1 VTRLVEEDVRALTAH
16 LDEVERR
23 LVALTGCDFVALA
36 ARACGVAVVPITSG
50 EGVIPGFVQCVAA
63 ICARLGCR
71 ARVTQATD
79 VAGFGEALAAG
90 DDVVFAA
97 DDRTFLAFDLARR
110 VVADDD
116 PCTAHA
122 YVAALDA
129 AAGPGGLA
137 GRPVL
142 LVGLGPVGRAA
153 ASRLVA
159 LGADVLV
166 CEREEARL
174 AAVVAD
180 LPQVTPVTLADGL
193 ERSRLVLDATPTPG
207 LVDAGWVG
215 ADGVVSAPG
224 LPPGVTAA
232 AARALGE
239 RLVHEPLALGVAAM
253 AVEALTRCGRPF
265 VCRARRRL
273 PGGRLAGLAHR
284 RDV

>member
-1 VTRLVEEDVRALTAH
+1 MTRLVEDDVRTLTAH
-16 LDEVERR
+16 LDEVEGR

-36 ARACGVAVVPITSG
+36 ARACGASAGVARDALAQAAVAVVPITSG
-50 EGVIPGFVQCVAA
+50 EGVIPGFVDCVAA

-71 ARVTQATD
+71 ARVTDATD
-79 VAGFGEALAAG
+79 VAGFGEALKAG
-90 DDVVFAA
+90 DDLVFAA
-97 DDRTFLAFDLARR
+97 DDGRFLALDFARR

-122 YVAALDA
+122 YVAALAA
-129 AAGPGGLA
+129 AAGPAGLA

-142 LVGLGPVGRAA
+142 LIGLGPVGRAA
-153 ASRLVA
+153 AARLVT

-166 CEREEARL
+166 CERDEARL
-174 AAVVAD
+174 APIVAE

-193 ERSRLVLDATPTPG
+193 ARSRFVLDATPTPD
-207 LVDAGWVG
+207 LIDAGWVG
-215 ADGVVSAPG
+215 SDGVVSSPG

-253 AVEALTRCGRPF
+253 AVEALTR
-265 VCRARRRL
+265 
-273 PGGRLAGLAHR
+273 
-284 RDV
+284 